1 MKKLF
6 LFLVLSLSI
15 QSFSQEA
22 LKLTFNVSFIA
33 DSVVNVVNGK
43 TMYLCTTDSVTDNR
57 MLRDGRAYFVIEKD
71 KLDECMIAIRQD
83 DESLLRI
90 KLKAFLEFGEPVVT
104 PYMKVSID
112 DIESVNANY
121 GYKKDEIKKPNVYHR
136 FVNQNSFTKESQLK
150 QYGVLR
156 WYFPSE
162 LFMNK
167 DSCYDNYLSKWFNE
181 ERYLRVY
188 GEYPKDGLIDSVK
201 DSLLEKRAECYAGW
215 YSDRL
220 IQLKEPILCNG
231 YPRDVYRF
239 TWSSNE
245 VYYIYD
251 PYCMRIELDDEGNAI
266 MYCSYLRWDDCEDYI
281 LYCDIVPLQKSE
293 ITEML
298 SLLKRTNMDRVKPL
312 LDNGGSNNILEAN
325 INGKY
330 HVIFRGDGEDEGLEE
345 LREFLWKLTGLG
357 ENKIVHKRQRI
368 E

>member
-266 MYCSYLRWDDCEDYI
+266 MYCSYLRWDDCEGYA

-293 ITEML
+293 ITELL
-298 SLLKRTNMDRVKPL
+298 SLLRRIHQDSAKPL
-312 LDNGGSNNILEAN
+312 LDNGGSNNILESN
-325 INGKY
+325 LNSQY
-330 HVIFRGDGEDEGLEE
+330 HVIFRGDGEDEGMEE
-345 LREFLWKLTGLG
+345 LREFLWGLTGLG
-357 ENKIVHKRQRI
+357 ENKIVHRRQRI